1 VNGLAILRAALVGFM
16 AAIAGGSGLAAQE
29 RVPIVFI
36 PGVGGSLLADKAT
49 PQKTIFG
56 SVKQS
61 MDQFAKLELLP
72 DRSKNR
78 FVATDILRQAQ
89 RARGDSVDQYNLLL
103 ARFAALG
110 YREGVDLFPFA
121 YDWRLSNFETADRL
135 RQFLVERN
143 LAGRPIDI
151 VAHSMGGLAATIY
164 IQKYAAEQRVRNF
177 VAMGTPFYGAVKA
190 IRALAEGF
198 AVFGVENYL
207 VVSAGSAGTVYRVFA
222 SMDSIYELLPT
233 YGDCCFMR
241 ATESA
246 PMQEFTLA
254 TGDLAWDRF
263 GLFLKEKSGAPANRD
278 YLARMRANVTELRRL
293 VDLPYPPSVRFVAV
307 VSEAAESTPIQFL
320 GAKRGIGKPVWGIGK
335 FAGDGTVAKVSAM
348 GHVNP
353 ANVIWSRQEHGLLF
367 EDDAIWSRLA
377 ALLRGV

>member
-1 VNGLAILRAALVGFM
+1 MQSMGVLRTALIGLVAMITFSAVAE
-16 AAIAGGSGLAAQE
+16 AQQ

-36 PGVGGSLLADKAT
+36 PGIGGSLLADKAM

-61 MDQFAKLELLP
+61 MDQFAKLELP
-72 DRSKNR
+72 VDRSKNR
-78 FVATDILRQAQ
+78 FVATDILREAE
-89 RARGDSVDQYNLLL
+89 RARGDSVDQYNLLM

-121 YDWRLSNFETADRL
+121 YDWRVSNFETAERL
-135 RQFLVERN
+135 RQFLAQRN

-151 VAHSMGGLAATIY
+151 VAHSMGGLVATIY

-177 VAMGTPFYGAVKA
+177 VAMGTPFFGAVKA

-198 AVFGVENYL
+198 AVFGVENFL
-207 VVSAGSAGTVYRVFA
+207 VVSAGSEGTVYRVFA

-233 YGDCCFMR
+233 YGDCCYTR
-241 ATESA
+241 ASESA

-254 TGDLAWDRF
+254 TSDVAWNRF
-263 GLFLKEKSGAPANRD
+263 GLFLKEKSGAPANRA
-278 YLARMRANVTELRRL
+278 YLAKMRANVAELRRL
-293 VDLPYPPSVRFVAV
+293 VDLPFPPSVRVSAV
-307 VSEAAESTPIQFL
+307 VSEAVENTPIQFL

-335 FAGDGTVAKVSAM
+335 FAGDGTVAKISAM

-353 ANVIWSRQEHGLLF
+353 ANVIWSRQEHGLIF
-367 EDDAIWSRLA
+367 EDDQIWPRLG
-377 ALLRGV
+377 ALLRGQ